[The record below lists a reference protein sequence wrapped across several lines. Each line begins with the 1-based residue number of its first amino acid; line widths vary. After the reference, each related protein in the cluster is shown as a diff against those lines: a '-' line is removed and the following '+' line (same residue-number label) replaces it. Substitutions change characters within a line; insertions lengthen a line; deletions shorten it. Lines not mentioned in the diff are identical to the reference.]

1 MSVFLGTLFF
11 YNMTMRILLLSNEY
25 PPHVY
30 GGAGVHVGHLSR
42 ELARLDKGSHI
53 VNILCFGEQREEHA
67 NKTVEGIHLK
77 NSDFS
82 YKNQHHKKMIDT
94 LLRNILMIGSASKAD
109 IIHCHTWYTH
119 LAGCLIKHIYRIPLV
134 ITAHSLE
141 PQRPWKLEQLGSAYS
156 ASCWIEKTA
165 FENADGII
173 AVSSAIRTSIN
184 ELYGIP
190 FDKICKISNGIDVTV
205 FKPTYNPDILAS
217 YGIRSDRPF
226 LLFVGRITRQK
237 GIFYLLNAVNYLSG
251 DVQVVLIATD
261 PDTAEIN
268 EEMSQKINQIRS
280 ENRHKIIWI
289 NTFVPEDHLV
299 VIYSHA
305 SVFVCPS
312 IYEPFGIINLEA
324 MACETPIVASA
335 VGGIQEI
342 VTDGETGLLVP
353 FDPRGTNCP
362 EPKNPDKF
370 SRDIAAAV
378 NSLLAPSAPLRYI
391 RTKAREKIE
400 KSYNWKGVASQTLD
414 FYNKLIEK
422 S

>member
-1 MSVFLGTLFF
+1 MK
-11 YNMTMRILLLSNEY
+11 ILLLSNEY

-42 ELARLDKGSHI
+42 ELAQLNEGSHI
-53 VNILCFGEQREEHA
+53 VNILCFGEQREERA

-82 YKNQHHKKMIDT
+82 YRNPRHKKLIDT
-94 LLRNILMIGSASKAD
+94 LLRNVLMMGSASKAD

-119 LAGCLIKHIYRIPLV
+119 LAGCLIKHLYGIPLV

-141 PQRPWKLEQLGSAYS
+141 PQRPWKLEQLGSAYR
-156 ASCWIEKTA
+156 ASCWVEKTA

-173 AVSSAIRTSIN
+173 AVSNAIRTSIN

-190 FDKICKISNGIDVTV
+190 FDRICRIPNGVDVTV
-205 FKPTYNPDILAS
+205 FRPTYNPGILAS
-217 YGIRSDRPF
+217 YGIRPDRPF

-237 GIFYLLNAVNYLSG
+237 GIFHLLNAVKYLLK

-261 PDTAEIN
+261 PDTAEIGK
-268 EEMSQKINQIRS
+268 EMSQKIKQIHA
-280 ENRHKIIWI
+280 EDRHEIIWI
-289 NTFVPEDHLV
+289 NSFVPEDHLV
-299 VIYSHA
+299 ILYSHA

-335 VGGIQEI
+335 VGGIREI
-342 VTDGETGLLVP
+342 VTDGETGILVP
-353 FDPRGTNCP
+353 FEPRGTNCP
-362 EPKNPDKF
+362 EPKDPDKF

-378 NSLLAPSAPLRYI
+378 SSLIAPSATLRHI
-391 RTKAREKIE
+391 GIKAREKVE
-400 KSYNWKGVASQTLD
+400 KSYSWKGVAAQTLAFYSRLIEQKSQGSQT
-414 FYNKLIEK
+414 
-422 S
+422 

>member
-1 MSVFLGTLFF
+1 MK
-11 YNMTMRILLLSNEY
+11 ILLLSNEY

-42 ELARLDKGSHI
+42 ELAQLNEGSHI

-67 NKTVEGIHLK
+67 NKTVEGIHMK
-77 NSDFS
+77 NSDFP
-82 YKNQHHKKMIDT
+82 YRNPRHKKLIDT
-94 LLRNILMIGSASKAD
+94 LLRNVLMIGSASKAD

-119 LAGCLIKHIYRIPLV
+119 LAGCLIKRIYGIPLV

-141 PQRPWKLEQLGSAYS
+141 PQRPWKLEQLGSAYR
-156 ASCWIEKTA
+156 ASCWVEKTA

-173 AVSSAIRTSIN
+173 AVSNALRTSIN
-184 ELYGIP
+184 ELYGISL
-190 FDKICKISNGIDVTV
+190 DQICTIPNGIDVTV

-217 YGIRSDRPF
+217 YGIKPDRPF

-237 GIFYLLNAVNYLSG
+237 GIFHLLDTVKYLSK

-261 PDTAEIN
+261 PDTAEIG
-268 EEMSQKINQIRS
+268 EEMSKKIKQIRS
-280 ENRHKIIWI
+280 EDRHEIIWI

-299 VIYSHA
+299 IIYSHA

-335 VGGIQEI
+335 VGGIREI

-353 FDPRGTNCP
+353 FEPRGTNCP
-362 EPKNPDKF
+362 EPKDPDKF
-370 SRDIAAAV
+370 SRDIASAV
-378 NSLLAPSAPLRYI
+378 NSLLAPSPPLHNI
-391 RTKAREKIE
+391 GTNAREKVE
-400 KSYNWKGVASQTLD
+400 KSYSWKGVAAQTLD
-414 FYNKLIEK
+414 FYSRLIEQK
-422 S
+422 KPRP